1 MNIREV
7 EKSSFSIIG
16 KEGLGKAQ
24 EADIWIPPLWQEA
37 TNAFEEIIHLIKQPL
52 TIWGAMSDES
62 GQFKPWNNGGLYLA
76 GVEVENSAQKPEN
89 WTKWTLPGF
98 RYFVVETTTY
108 EMNKTYS
115 DMWNYF
121 TQNDLKIVGAVQEHQ
136 SISAENPEE
145 LELWFPIERI

>member
-52 TIWGAMSDES
+52 TIWG
-62 GQFKPWNNGGLYLA
+62 PCL
-76 GVEVENSAQKPEN
+76 
-89 WTKWTLPGF
+89 
-98 RYFVVETTTY
+98 
-108 EMNKTYS
+108 MNQGNLNHGIMVDSIWQVLK
-115 DMWNYF
+115 
-121 TQNDLKIVGAVQEHQ
+121 LKIQRKSLKIGLNGHFQAFV
-136 SISAENPEE
+136 IS
-145 LELWFPIERI
+145 LLKQQLMK